1 MGDCMAKTTLSTGA
15 GAGSRGQD
23 IDSPVSNQSN
33 QNVIITAKGG
43 GIAFAGNLAVYAI
56 RFVFGVTMARLLGA
70 DLLGM
75 YSLSLTVVGVVGVLA
90 SLGLSAGMARYV
102 SIAIGERNEM
112 RLWETIQVGI
122 VLPGLIGLLFA
133 VGVFMLA
140 GPLSIQFFERSDM
153 VAVLRLAS
161 WGIPLLS
168 LLAVLE
174 GIAQGFKRF
183 EYIVYETVAMNLL
196 KLLLSAALI
205 WVGLGVMGAV
215 AAHVI
220 AQVVAVVLL
229 IYFVHR
235 LFPLNRPWGLAR
247 RRVREILRFTLPLYF
262 SQLLRR
268 FSGSIETLILGAIGV
283 MSGVGIYAT
292 VLNLSS
298 IGIMFHNAL
307 QKIAV
312 PMISDLHHRGKTE
325 QLQQVYRTTTKW
337 GLTFNLPIFLIIAAF
352 AGPLLAIFGDDFVAG
367 ATGLTILAFS
377 TFFNASTGVCGS
389 VITMTGHSRLTF
401 VNSLI
406 YLGVNVLLD
415 LLFIPR
421 WGVMGAAI
429 AVTLSGVLIN
439 TLRVAQ
445 VWALL
450 RLWPYDVSFL
460 KPIVAGLT
468 AVTAVVLTK
477 RWLGPMP
484 AILQVVVGTLL
495 LIGVYI
501 VMIVSLKLSEE
512 DRLVLDRLR
521 ARLRTV
527 GGNRVERSQV

>member
-1 MGDCMAKTTLSTGA
+1 MGDCVANTTSGTG
-15 GAGSRGQD
+15 
-23 IDSPVSNQSN
+23 PVPEAEDVAFPASDRD
-33 QNVIITAKGG
+33 VITTAKGG

-56 RFVFGVTMARLLGA
+56 RFVFGVVMARLLGA
-70 DLLGM
+70 DLLGL
-75 YSLSLTVVGVVGVLA
+75 YSLSLTVVSVVGVLA

-102 SIAIGERNEM
+102 SIAVGERDEV
-112 RLWETIQVGI
+112 RLWGTIQVGI
-122 VLPGLIGLLFA
+122 ALPGLIGSLLA
-133 VGVFMLA
+133 VGVFVLA
-140 GPLSIQFFERSDM
+140 GPLSVRFFERPDM
-153 VAVLRLAS
+153 AAVLRLAS

-174 GIAQGFKRF
+174 GIVQGFKRL
-183 EYIVYETVAMNLL
+183 EYIVYETVSMNSL
-196 KLLLSAALI
+196 KLLLSALLI

-215 AAHVI
+215 AAHVV
-220 AQVVAVVLL
+220 AQGVAVVLL

-235 LFPLNRPWGLAR
+235 LFPLNRPWALAR
-247 RRVREILRFTLPLYF
+247 RRVWETLRFTLPLYF

-268 FSGSIETLILGAIGV
+268 FSGSIETLILGALGV

-312 PMISDLHHRGKTE
+312 PMISDLHHRGKFG
-325 QLQQVYRTTTKW
+325 QLQRVYRTTTKW
-337 GLTFNLPIFLIIAAF
+337 GLLFNLPIFLIIAIF
-352 AGPLLAIFGDDFVAG
+352 ADPLLAIFGDDFVAG

-377 TFFNASTGVCGS
+377 TLFNASTGVCGS

-445 VWALL
+445 VWTLL
-450 RLWPYDVSFL
+450 RLWPYDASFL
-460 KPIVAGLT
+460 KPVAAGLT
-468 AVTAVVLTK
+468 AVAVTGLTK
-477 RWLGPMP
+477 RWLLPLP
-484 AILQVVVGTLL
+484 AILQVVLGTLL
-495 LIGVYI
+495 LVGVYVVVI
-501 VMIVSLKLSEE
+501 ISLRLSAE
-512 DRLVLDRLR
+512 DRLVLDRLLVR
-521 ARLRTV
+521 FRSV
-527 GGNRVERSQV
+527 SGGGSGGGGGSTSQ